1 MNKELSVM
9 TLSEYDHMRAGIT
22 LGTVYDSA
30 KEQMYISICLQD
42 HLGYAMSDRDI
53 HIAVQD
59 VPKFISLLQEKF
71 DKFKE
76 TSNG

>member
-1 MNKELSVM
+1 MKSELSVM
-9 TLSEYDHMRAGIT
+9 TLSDFDHMRAGIT

-42 HLGYAMSDRDI
+42 SLGYAMTDRDI
-53 HIAVQD
+53 HIAVND
-59 VPKFISLLQEKF
+59 VPKFVALLQEKF

-76 TSNG
+76 AGE

>member
-1 MNKELSVM
+1 MKSELSVM
-9 TLSEYDHMRAGIT
+9 TLSDFDHMRAGIT

-42 HLGYAMSDRDI
+42 SLGYAMSDRDI
-53 HIAVQD
+53 HIAVND
-59 VPKFISLLQEKF
+59 VPKFISLLQEKY

-76 TSNG
+76 AGE

>member
-1 MNKELSVM
+1 MKSELSVM
-9 TLSEYDHMRAGIT
+9 TLSDFDHMRAGIT
-22 LGTVYDSA
+22 LGTVYDA
-30 KEQMYISICLQD
+30 ANEQMYISICLQD
-42 HLGYAMSDRDI
+42 NLGLAMSDRDI

-76 TSNG
+76 AGNG

>member
-1 MNKELSVM
+1 MKSELSVM
-9 TLSEYDHMRAGIT
+9 TLSDFDHMRAGIT

-42 HLGYAMSDRDI
+42 SLGYAMTDRDI
-53 HIAVQD
+53 HIAVND

-71 DKFKE
+71 DKFQEAK
-76 TSNG
+76 

>member
-9 TLSEYDHMRAGIT
+9 TLSEYDHMQAGIT
-22 LGTVYDSA
+22 LGTVYDAA

-42 HLGYAMSDRDI
+42 SLGYAMTDRDI
-53 HIAVQD
+53 HIAVND
-59 VPKFISLLQEKF
+59 VPKFISLLQEKL

-76 TSNG
+76 AGNG

>member
-9 TLSEYDHMRAGIT
+9 TLSEYDHMQAGIT
-22 LGTVYDSA
+22 LGSVYDAA

-59 VPKFISLLQEKF
+59 IPKFVALLQAKF
-71 DKFKE
+71 DKFQE
-76 TSNG
+76 AGNG

>member
-1 MNKELSVM
+1 MKSELSVM

-22 LGTVYDSA
+22 LGTVYDAA

-42 HLGYAMSDRDI
+42 QLGYAMSDRDI
-53 HIAVQD
+53 HIAVND
-59 VPKFISLLQEKF
+59 VPKFISLLHGKY

-76 TSNG
+76 AGNG

>member
-1 MNKELSVM
+1 MKSELSVI
-9 TLSEYDHMRAGIT
+9 TLSDFDHMQAGIT

-42 HLGYAMSDRDI
+42 SFGYPMSDRDI

-59 VPKFISLLQEKF
+59 VPKFISLLQGKY
-71 DKFKE
+71 DKFQEEGK
-76 TSNG
+76 

>member
-9 TLSEYDHMRAGIT
+9 TLSEYDHMQAGIT
-22 LGTVYDSA
+22 LGTVYDAA

-59 VPKFISLLQEKF
+59 VPKFVALLQAKL
-71 DKFKE
+71 DKFQE
-76 TSNG
+76 AGNG

>member
-1 MNKELSVM
+1 MKSELSVV
-9 TLSEYDHMRAGIT
+9 TLSEYDHMQAGIT

-76 TSNG
+76 ANNG

>member
-1 MNKELSVM
+1 MKSELSVI
-9 TLSEYDHMRAGIT
+9 TLSDFDHMQAGIS
-22 LGTVYDSA
+22 LGTVYDAA

-42 HLGYAMSDRDI
+42 SFGYPMSDRDI

-59 VPKFISLLQEKF
+59 IPKFISLLQGKF

-76 TSNG
+76 AK

>member
-1 MNKELSVM
+1 MKSELSVI
-9 TLSEYDHMRAGIT
+9 TLSDFDHMKAGIS
-22 LGTVYDSA
+22 LGTVYDAA

-42 HLGYAMSDRDI
+42 SFGFAMTDRDI

-76 TSNG
+76 AK

>member
-1 MNKELSVM
+1 MKSELSVM

-71 DKFKE
+71 DKFQEASK
-76 TSNG
+76 

>member
-1 MNKELSVM
+1 MNKELSVI
-9 TLSEYDHMRAGIT
+9 TLSEYDHMQAGIT

-59 VPKFISLLQEKF
+59 IPKFISLLQEKF
-71 DKFKE
+71 DKFQEAK
-76 TSNG
+76 

>member
-1 MNKELSVM
+1 MKSELSVI
-9 TLSEYDHMRAGIT
+9 TLSEYDHMQAGIT
-22 LGTVYDSA
+22 LGTVYDVA

-42 HLGYAMSDRDI
+42 SFGYPMSDRDI

-59 VPKFISLLQEKF
+59 VPKFISLLQTKF

-76 TSNG
+76 AK

>member
-1 MNKELSVM
+1 MKSELSVV
-9 TLSEYDHMRAGIT
+9 TLSEFDHMQAGIC
-22 LGTVYDSA
+22 LGLVYDSA

-42 HLGYAMSDRDI
+42 SFGYPMSDRDI

-59 VPKFISLLQEKF
+59 VPKFISLLQGKF

-76 TSNG
+76 AK

>member
-1 MNKELSVM
+1 MKSELSVI
-9 TLSEYDHMRAGIT
+9 TLSYFDHMKAGIT
-22 LGTVYDSA
+22 LGTVYDAA

-42 HLGYAMSDRDI
+42 SFGYPMSDRDI

-59 VPKFISLLQEKF
+59 VPKFITLLHGKY

-76 TSNG
+76 AK

>member
-1 MNKELSVM
+1 MKSELSVV
-9 TLSEYDHMRAGIT
+9 TLSEFDHMKAGIS
-22 LGTVYDSA
+22 LGTVYDAA

-42 HLGYAMSDRDI
+42 SFGYPMSDRDI

-59 VPKFISLLQEKF
+59 VPKFISLLQGKF

-76 TSNG
+76 AK

>member
-1 MNKELSVM
+1 MNKELSVV
-9 TLSEYDHMRAGIT
+9 TLSDYDHMQAGIT
-22 LGTVYDSA
+22 LGTVYDAA

-42 HLGYAMSDRDI
+42 SFGYPMSDRDI

-59 VPKFISLLQEKF
+59 IPKFISLLQGKY

-76 TSNG
+76 AGK